1 MPDWT
6 LTGNGIAVEKCN
18 GFCGAPRDTTR
29 IRRVPPVR
37 ARILLAEDE
46 ASVAQAVITR
56 FTEMGHEVR
65 WARAVREVRAELPEF
80 SPDLLILDVTLDT
93 DGLELFQAIRFAPEH
108 PPAGVVILTESGDI
122 AMRERAQQ
130 LGAAAVV
137 TKPLRGDELAEVVED
152 LLTFI

>member
-1 MPDWT
+1 MRRLPHHREPHQRIGVERALEDQPVVALQLTVIGREDDVGVVAPTALPD
-6 LTGNGIAVEKCN
+6 
-18 GFCGAPRDTTR
+18 
-29 IRRVPPVR
+29 
-37 ARILLAEDE
+37 
-46 ASVAQAVITR
+46 
-56 FTEMGHEVR
+56 
-65 WARAVREVRAELPEF
+65 
-80 SPDLLILDVTLDT
+80 
-93 DGLELFQAIRFAPEH
+93 APEH

>member
-1 MPDWT
+1 MPP
-6 LTGNGIAVEKCN
+6 A
-18 GFCGAPRDTTR
+18 
-29 IRRVPPVR
+29 R
-37 ARILLAEDE
+37 ARILIAEDE
-46 ASVAQAVITR
+46 AAVAQQVINR
-56 FTEMGHEVR
+56 FTLIGHEVR
-65 WARAVREVRAELPEF
+65 WARAMREVRDELHMFE
-80 SPDLLILDVTLDT
+80 PDVLILDVTLDT

-108 PPAGVVILTESGDI
+108 PPAGVVILAESGDI